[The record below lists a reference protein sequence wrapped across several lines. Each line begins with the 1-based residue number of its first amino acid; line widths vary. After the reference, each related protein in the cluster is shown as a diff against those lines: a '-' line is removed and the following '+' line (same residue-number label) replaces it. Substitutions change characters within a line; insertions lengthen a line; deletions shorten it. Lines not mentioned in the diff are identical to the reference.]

1 METPPASPMK
11 YNAALDV
18 AQHHQQQLLK
28 EEPTYANARPPLYQ
42 STGAAGSTANRTH
55 PCDLESMES
64 TVLDCMMLEA
74 KLQKLN
80 MSSPLNLAAPLSPI
94 SEKPSL
100 LDLPQDMLSRS
111 SSTSNTRSVSAAVS
125 NESVAGDSG
134 VFEASRAHLPK
145 KELAQVQIGLKY
157 LKPQEVLVV
166 SLERANNLTAL
177 WTAST
182 DNSQV

>member
-1 METPPASPMK
+1 
-11 YNAALDV
+11 
-18 AQHHQQQLLK
+18 
-28 EEPTYANARPPLYQ
+28 
-42 STGAAGSTANRTH
+42 
-55 PCDLESMES
+55 
-64 TVLDCMMLEA
+64 MLEA

-80 MSSPLNLAAPLSPI
+80 MGTPLNLAVAPLSPI

-100 LDLPQDMLSRS
+100 LDLPQEMLSRS

-134 VFEASRAHLPK
+134 VFEASRAHLPR

-157 LKPQEVLVV
+157 LKQEGVLVV
-166 SLERANNLTAL
+166 SLERANNLLAL
-177 WTAST
+177 WTASA

>member
-1 METPPASPMK
+1 MK
-11 YNAALDV
+11 YNPASEQNPLSAST
-18 AQHHQQQLLK
+18 QQLLK
-28 EEPTYANARPPLYQ
+28 EEPTYANAGAVLQTLYQ
-42 STGAAGSTANRTH
+42 QSNQQLPASAGNRAAAPN
-55 PCDLESMES
+55 PYDLDS

-80 MSSPLNLAAPLSPI
+80 MSAPINLGAPLSPI

-100 LDLPQDMLSRS
+100 LDLPQEMLSRS

-134 VFEASRAHLPK
+134 VFEASRAHLPR

-157 LKPQEVLVV
+157 LKKEGVLVV
-166 SLERANNLTAL
+166 SLERANNLSAL
-177 WTAST
+177 VTTSME
-182 DNSQV
+182 NSQV